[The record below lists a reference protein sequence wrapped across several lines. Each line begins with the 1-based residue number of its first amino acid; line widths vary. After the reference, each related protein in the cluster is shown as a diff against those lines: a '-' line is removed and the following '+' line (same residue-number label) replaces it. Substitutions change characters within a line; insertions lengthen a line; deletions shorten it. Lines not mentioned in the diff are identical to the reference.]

1 MEDERS
7 EASAIDQGDRVDDK
21 IAASVNP
28 MTPTDVAITVASVAR
43 NPLAFQEK
51 SASLSKPRYAV
62 AKTRSAG

>member
-1 MEDERS
+1 M
-7 EASAIDQGDRVDDK
+7 DQGDRVDDK

-28 MTPTDVAITVASVAR
+28 KMQTPKDVAIAVASVAR